1 MDDETDDG
9 FDEMLYE
16 AEAEAA
22 GEPFDDGAGAAEAE
36 AAEGAEGAEDA
47 GEAEDAEKPGDAEAA
62 GETGPDEE
70 AGGAE
75 AAGKAEADGD
85 AKAEADDD
93 GGAHLYR
100 IDGGGHVDVA
110 LDDQGRLA
118 IHVPEG
124 TTASLGGDFSDG
136 APESV
141 VVTGGGTLEIEPG
154 IVIPCSLFVGGSGDH
169 EPLEGDTTLCRTG
182 GPRPVV
188 HAVGD
193 ARVEASGD
201 ANVMAF
207 GDSRVDAR
215 GNAWVRADDRAAVAL
230 HDTAIGDMQGH
241 AVSVGHDDSAARLDG
256 DAVDLAM
263 DRSTADAGGRATVL
277 CEQLAKAVYDE
288 MRDFLAEHGLEPDEA
303 PQGGAPRANASTSAS
318 ARALPSEPPSP
329 QTDGGGRVRNARGR
343 IRAMIDRTARLGGFG
358 AMAGLHMVASVMAKT
373 GERLSSAARRP
384 LRAADRIALKLVP
397 DLGPDERAP
406 QL

>member
-22 GEPFDDGAGAAEAE
+22 GGPFDDGDGAGEAE
-36 AAEGAEGAEDA
+36 AAEGTE
-47 GEAEDAEKPGDAEAA
+47 EAGDAE
-62 GETGPDEE
+62 ETGDAEEAEE
-70 AGGAE
+70 AGGTE
-75 AAGKAEADGD
+75 PTGEAEADDG

-136 APESV
+136 APGSV
-141 VVTGGGTLEIEPG
+141 IVTGGGTLEIEPG

-241 AVSVGHDDSAARLDG
+241 AVSVGRDDSAARLDG